1 MQLYAGLDV
10 HQAFTVGTIVDE
22 KGNPLLERQVPT
34 NEEGY
39 RLLFAR
45 LKAKNR
51 IKAVFEASRNWP
63 YIAGLLKE
71 QNVDAVMAHP
81 LRVRAIAAARIK
93 TDKIDSRTLAHLL
106 RADLIP
112 TSYMPVLEIVELRRL
127 VRYRVTVG
135 RLRAQLKNR
144 IRAVL
149 AQEGKTCDW
158 TDPTGKAARLWLR
171 HAQLQPQNRHQVDY
185 FLTLIDDLAKE
196 IATLDEK
203 MHVEAVRR
211 PEVALLTSIPGIA
224 EYSALLI
231 LAEIGDFNRFETAD
245 KLAAYA
251 GLVSSTYQ
259 SGTSCYQGHITKQG
273 NRWLR
278 WILVECA
285 SIAVRKTNRLQRF
298 FRRLSMKKGYQKA
311 IVATARK
318 ELTIM
323 WTLLQK
329 QEVFQT

>member
-10 HQAFTVGTIVDE
+10 HQAFTVGSIVDE
-22 KGNPLLERQVPT
+22 KGNPLLEQQVPT
-34 NEEGY
+34 NEAGY
-39 RLLFAR
+39 HILFGR

-63 YIAGLLKE
+63 YIADLLKE
-71 QNVDAVMAHP
+71 QGVESVMAHP
-81 LRVRAIAAARIK
+81 MRVRAIASARIK
-93 TDKIDSRTLAHLL
+93 TDKIDSRILAHLL

-112 TSYMPVLEIVELRRL
+112 TSYMPVAAIVELRRL

-135 RLRAQLKNR
+135 RMRAQLKTR

-171 HAQLQPQNRHQVDY
+171 HAQLTERNRHQVDY
-185 FLTLIDDLAKE
+185 FLGLINN
-196 IATLDEK
+196 LDEELGVLDEQ
-203 MHVEAVRR
+203 MHAEAVRR

-231 LAEIGDFNRFETAD
+231 LAEIGDFTRFETAD

-259 SGTSCYQGHITKQG
+259 SGQNCYQGHITKQG

-285 SIAVRKTNRLQRF
+285 TIAVRKTNRLQRF
-298 FRRLSMKKGYQKA
+298 FRRLQMKKGYQKA

-323 WTLLQK
+323 WTLLQR